1 MHYRRIGGPFA
12 GEDPFAA
19 EVRAGVTPKADWVP
33 AAFGDYF
40 AGLEEQGYGD
50 AGEKLYDR
58 CFGCGPAHPTG
69 LHVRCFR
76 MADGVVAPILIPTVY
91 EGPPGASHGGIV
103 AAYLDEVLGAM
114 AARASGGP
122 AVTGEITVRYVKPV
136 PLETPLVARGS
147 LVATHSRYLD
157 VEARLEEFGTDRL
170 LATARGR
177 FFPVAR

>member
-1 MHYRRIGGPFA
+1 M
-12 GEDPFAA
+12 
-19 EVRAGVTPKADWVP
+19 TPKADWVP

-40 AGLEEQGYGD
+40 GGLEEQGYGD
-50 AGEKLYDR
+50 AGERLYDR
-58 CFGCGPAHPTG
+58 CFGCGSAHPTG

-76 MADGVVAPILIPTVY
+76 MADGVVAPIVIPTVY

-136 PLETPLVARGS
+136 PLETPLVGRGS
-147 LVATHSRYLD
+147 LVATHARYVD
-157 VEARLEEFGTDRL
+157 VEARLEEFGTDRV